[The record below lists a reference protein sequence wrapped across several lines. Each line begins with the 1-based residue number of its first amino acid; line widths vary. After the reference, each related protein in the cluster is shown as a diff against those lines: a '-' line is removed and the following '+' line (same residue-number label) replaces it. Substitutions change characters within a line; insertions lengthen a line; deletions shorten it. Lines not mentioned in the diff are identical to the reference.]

1 MLIYLLQNLKTK
13 ELSMNSVST
22 AEEIKVQNPKFVLSQ
37 GVRLINSGDII
48 GGGYSTNLRK

>member
-48 GGGYSTNLRK
+48 GGGVFN